1 MTLPN
6 DGWPRISSEGIA
18 ILKEGLAGDFSR
30 REKVGYL
37 NHPMCLPS
45 EHVENASIQCDP
57 DEMHFSIAFW
67 YGEYPKVKDA
77 CLAPHFTFNKIDDMA
92 TYDPGTG
99 YIRLTMDKG
108 DVWDWYSSVAIL
120 VDDAHADERRKTD
133 YTGAGRPTIEYTD
146 EDGEDYPMDGECP
159 YRRQETVLSENQKS
173 LEAWL

>member
-30 REKVGYL
+30 WEKVGYL

-45 EHVENASIQCDP
+45 EHVENASISCDP
-57 DEMHFSIAFW
+57 ETPSFAIRFW
-67 YGEYPKVKDA
+67 YGEFPKIKDA
-77 CLAPHFTFNKIDDMA
+77 VLAPTFEFNEIDDMA

-99 YIRLTMDKG
+99 YVHLRMRKG
-108 DVWDWYSSVAIL
+108 QEWDWYSSVILL

-146 EDGEDYPMDGECP
+146 EDGEDYPTDGECP